1 MKFCKATRLNRRL
14 RANFS
19 FGSPRLSDS
28 SSLMVPVQLKLELRC
43 LYLSLMDHRLRQY
56 SRFGLRGLRIGAST
70 LALVSL
76 LRSEW
81 AAGAGASLAWFLFV
95 QVERRWTDQSESD

>member
-1 MKFCKATRLNRRL
+1 M
-14 RANFS
+14 
-19 FGSPRLSDS
+19 P
-28 SSLMVPVQLKLELRC
+28 PVQLMLELRC
-43 LYLSLMDHRLRQY
+43 LYLSLVDGRLRQY
-56 SRFGLRGLRIGAST
+56 TRFGLRGLRIGAST